1 MLWSWLRASPESR
14 RKGIVRV
21 MVVVSVMVM
30 AEGSARLMAKDRV
43 RVMAAVGVMD
53 VTEGSARHTAK
64 GSIRVMAEGSAR
76 VTV

>member
-1 MLWSWLRASPESR
+1 
-14 RKGIVRV
+14 
-21 MVVVSVMVM
+21 MVM